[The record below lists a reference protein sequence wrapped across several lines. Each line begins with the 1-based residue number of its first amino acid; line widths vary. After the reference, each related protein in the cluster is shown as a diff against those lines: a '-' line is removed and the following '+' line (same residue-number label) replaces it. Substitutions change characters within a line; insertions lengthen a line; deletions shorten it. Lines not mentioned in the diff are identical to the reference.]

1 MVSAHEGRRVVPV
14 ALQLYSLRSLMADP
28 EGFRGAIR
36 SVGEMGYDGVQFASY
51 GGLSAPE
58 MRALLASAGVRP
70 AGTHT
75 NMSVLEGELD
85 RELDYNGEIG
95 NHWIFCPHIAPDRRA
110 NLAGWREVAT
120 SLNHIGERCRDRGFV
135 FGYHNHDFELAPI
148 SDAPDRTGLDVLLG
162 ETDPALVVFE
172 PDVYWIAKG
181 DADPVAI
188 LRQYAGRIPIIHCKD
203 MTHDDR
209 RTYAPVGAGRLD
221 WPSILDAADA
231 GGVEWHCVEQDAGDA
246 PMIDCVRTSITNLRS
261 WGMGEKDR

>member
-1 MVSAHEGRRVVPV
+1 MPV
-14 ALQLYSLRSLMADP
+14 ALQLYSLRTQMTDA

-36 SVGEMGYDGVQFASY
+36 AVGEMGYDGVQFASY
-51 GGLSAPE
+51 GGLSAADL
-58 MRALLASAGVRP
+58 RSLLAGAGVRP

-75 NMSVLEGELD
+75 DMSVLEGDLD

-95 NHWIFCPHIAPDRRA
+95 NHWIFCPSTAPERRA
-110 NLAGWREVAT
+110 NLAGWRDVAT

-135 FGYHNHDFELAPI
+135 FGYHNHAFELAPVP
-148 SDAPDRTGLDVLLG
+148 DAPDRTGLDVLLG
-162 ETDPALVVFE
+162 ETDPSLVVFE

-181 DADPVAI
+181 GGDPVAM
-188 LRQYAGRIPIIHCKD
+188 LRLHAGRIPIIHCKD

-231 GGVEWHCVEQDAGDA
+231 GGVEWHCVEQDAGDS

-261 WGMGEKDR
+261 WGMGEKGR